1 MPEPNFSRREM
12 LQMALAA
19 GGAGVVG
26 REVYHSVGAL
36 LAQDPAR
43 MLTPEQVMGPFY
55 PAIKPLDR
63 DADLTIVRGRRGRA
77 RGDTIHVMGRVLDR
91 NGEPVRGA
99 HVEVWQANAAGRY
112 DHPSDRNPA
121 PLDPNFQGYCLL
133 KTDRDGRYRF
143 KSITPGAYP
152 VGPGATRPPHIHFEV
167 LGRRDRLVT
176 QMYFPGE
183 PLNDQDPI
191 FNDLGGSRSAA
202 IGKVLAPTKEVE
214 PESKLVMWDIVLDR
228 G

>member
-63 DADLTIVRGRRGRA
+63 DADLTIVGG
-77 RGDTIHVMGRVLDR
+77 GGH
-91 NGEPVRGA
+91 E
-99 HVEVWQANAAGRY
+99 
-112 DHPSDRNPA
+112 
-121 PLDPNFQGYCLL
+121 
-133 KTDRDGRYRF
+133 
-143 KSITPGAYP
+143 
-152 VGPGATRPPHIHFEV
+152 ATRS
-167 LGRRDRLVT
+167 T
-176 QMYFPGE
+176 
-183 PLNDQDPI
+183 
-191 FNDLGGSRSAA
+191 
-202 IGKVLAPTKEVE
+202 
-214 PESKLVMWDIVLDR
+214 
-228 G
+228 